1 MLRHVLQAVKHEAER
16 HGKRKV
22 AQEEKVRLINDG
34 QERGEEKR
42 RVDGNILCLIQ
53 L

>member
-42 RVDGNILCLIQ
+42 E
-53 L
+53 

>member
-16 HGKRKV
+16 NGKRKV
-22 AQEEKVRLINDG
+22 TQEEKVRLMMDKKG
-34 QERGEEKR
+34 ERKR
-42 RVDGNILCLIQ
+42 RGDGNILCLIQ